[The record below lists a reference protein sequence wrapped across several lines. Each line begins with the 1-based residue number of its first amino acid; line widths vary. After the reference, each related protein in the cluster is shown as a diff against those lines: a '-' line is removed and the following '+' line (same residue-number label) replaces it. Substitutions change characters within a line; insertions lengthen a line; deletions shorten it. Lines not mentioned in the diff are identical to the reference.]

1 MTTAS
6 SGHRLPWQLGGLLVA
21 LVLVALASLQSGLSD
36 FGVAD
41 LLHLLQGNDNALASI
56 DRLVVTE
63 LRLPRLLAAL
73 LVGAALGCSGCLLQR
88 LTGNPLASP
97 GLLGLNQGAALGMVF
112 LLVSSWSF
120 TPLNS
125 LIAALVGAAVAMVLV
140 FGVVRLATGGLAAE
154 SLLLF
159 GALLSTLFGA
169 LTTIALI
176 LDQHALDAIR
186 FWLAGSL
193 SLVEPTQLTPL
204 AALVLTGLA
213 LAGLLC
219 RPLQLLETG
228 SDTARGLG
236 ANPRLILLAVSAV
249 VLLLTAVSVAVSGP
263 ILFVGLVVPHLA
275 RLWIGEQLHRQLMG
289 SALLGALMLALADLA
304 VYQID
309 NDDRLPPGVALAL
322 IGVPWFIWLI
332 RRRYLAQ

>member
-6 SGHRLPWQLGGLLVA
+6 HGRLPWQLGGLLVA

-36 FGVAD
+36 ISAAD
-41 LLHLLQGNDNALASI
+41 ILHLVQGDDTTLDPI
-56 DRLVVTE
+56 DRLVLTE
-63 LRLPRLLAAL
+63 LRLPRLLAAV
-73 LVGAALGCSGCLLQR
+73 LVGAALGCAGCLLQR
-88 LTGNPLASP
+88 LTANPLASP

-112 LLVSSWSF
+112 LLITSWSF

-125 LIAALVGAAVAMVLV
+125 FVAALVGAAVAMVLV

-193 SLVEPTQLTPL
+193 SLVEPAQLTPL
-204 AALVLTGLA
+204 ATLVLTGLA
-213 LAGLLC
+213 LAGLLS

-249 VLLLTAVSVAVSGP
+249 VLLLTAASVAVSGP

-275 RLWIGEQLHRQLMG
+275 RLWIGEQLHRQLAG

>member
-1 MTTAS
+1 MATLNMPS
-6 SGHRLPWQLGGLLVA
+6 INRRLPWLLGV
-21 LVLVALASLQSGLSD
+21 LVLVVAMSLLSGVSD
-36 FGVAD
+36 VSAAD
-41 LLHLLQGNDNALASI
+41 PWRLLTGDDTTMSAI
-56 DRLVVTE
+56 DRLVLTE

-73 LVGAALGCSGCLLQR
+73 LVGAALGCAGCLLQR
-88 LTGNPLASP
+88 LTANPLASP
-97 GLLGLNQGAALGMVF
+97 GLLGLNQGAALGLVC
-112 LLVSSWSF
+112 LLIAPWPF
-120 TPLNS
+120 TPMYGFV
-125 LIAALVGAAVAMVLV
+125 AALAGAALAMILV

-193 SLVEPTQLTPL
+193 SLVEPAQIPPL
-204 AALVLTGLA
+204 AVLVLTGLV

-236 ANPRLILLAVSAV
+236 ANPRLILLSVSAV
-249 VLLLTAVSVAVSGP
+249 ILLLTAVSVAVSGP

-275 RLWIGEQLHRQLMG
+275 RLWIGERLHHQLAG
-289 SALLGALMLALADLA
+289 SALLGALLLSLADLL
-304 VYQID
+304 VYHLD
-309 NDDRLPPGVALAL
+309 NADRLPPGVALAFL
-322 IGVPWFIWLI
+322 GVPWFLWLV
-332 RRRYLAQ
+332 RRRYQNG

>member
-1 MTTAS
+1 MATAS

-21 LVLVALASLQSGLSD
+21 LVLVALAFLQSGLSD

-41 LLHLLQGNDNALASI
+41 LLHLLQGDDTALASI

-73 LVGAALGCSGCLLQR
+73 LVGAALGCAGCLLQR

-125 LIAALVGAAVAMVLV
+125 LVAALVGAAVAMVLV

-169 LTTIALI
+169 LTTIGLI

-193 SLVEPTQLTPL
+193 SLVEPAQLAPL
-204 AALVLTGLA
+204 ATLVLTGLA

-236 ANPRLILLAVSAV
+236 ANPRLILLAVSVV

-275 RLWIGEQLHRQLMG
+275 RLWIGERLHRQLAG
-289 SALLGALMLALADLA
+289 SALLGALMLAVADLA